1 MWHKRVVEKIE
12 ECGREFLLHA
22 PLETSKMVFLGILQ
36 AFMGLIPIVIEGI
49 YGRSWQ
55 PCLVG
60 GTCRGAL
67 GEASTSPFFLVKDHV
82 KLNFV
87 LPWWSSLILFLSKAS
102 CTFPLVGGNFTWSTN
117 RNPPSW
123 SRIDMFLVYPDWE
136 AKFPDLSQ
144 KRLTR
149 LC

>member
-102 CTFPLVGGNFTWSTN
+102 CTFPLLEGILHGQPIGIPLLGQELTCFLSI
-117 RNPPSW
+117 RIGKPS
-123 SRIDMFLVYPDWE
+123 FLICL
-136 AKFPDLSQ
+136 K
-144 KRLTR
+144 KG
-149 LC
+149 